1 MFKEYEKIIEE
12 LNKKDITV
20 LDLEVTSEVIWQLEL
35 SEKNTTDEEKQKI
48 FNYVKNIYLET
59 ENLSVEAVARCIIDN
74 FQDIDKMDYH
84 KIIRRTYDYI

>member
-35 SEKNTTDEEKQKI
+35 S
-48 FNYVKNIYLET
+48 
-59 ENLSVEAVARCIIDN
+59 
-74 FQDIDKMDYH
+74 
-84 KIIRRTYDYI
+84 